1 MELNEKEKELLTA
14 IETKM
19 AETMKGV
26 ASIDEVK
33 SLQKKLNELNNTEL
47 IEKINKRIDSVE
59 VMLKEQ
65 ATKKSEKPIIDQIK
79 EALHTDAI
87 RMELKNG
94 RSVSLELKAASD
106 MSFSGTS
113 SGQAGRV
120 EFAPG
125 IGFDPLRGLMLA
137 NIIPEYPTDAN
148 AVFYIDALN
157 EQGAPAFVTDATAAP
172 QKSWTITQLTAAVK
186 DVAVYAAYSSNMVDD
201 IDNFASQIN
210 QRLMNELMV
219 KYDEKLYSGNQ
230 NTNPEEFNGL
240 SYYAQV
246 FSVADNSLKTA
257 SPNLRDVLNAACA
270 KVEAVG
276 GKPNFVLLNPIDFRA
291 LKNTKLTTGEYALPW
306 DISPVLMVDG
316 LMVIANSGIAKD
328 NFLVGDSTK
337 GEQHIRQSLSL
348 VIDPYTLSTKRAVRV
363 TLAKRAAF
371 FVRSGDAKL
380 FVKGTISAAKTAL
393 TA

>member
-230 NTNPEEFNGL
+230 STNPEEFNGL